1 VAESTRLFFWHFS
14 MFPTLADSGWR
25 FAEAVYRSTSLTSVE
40 LVNCLQC
47 LSLLVT
53 EVKKMKH
60 FENNNK
66 KQFTGGRV

>member
-1 VAESTRLFFWHFS
+1 
-14 MFPTLADSGWR
+14 MFPCFQLFADSGWR
-25 FAEAVYRSTSLTSVE
+25 FAEAVYRSTNLTSVE
-40 LVNCLQC
+40 LDNCLQC

-66 KQFTGGRV
+66 KKFTGGRV